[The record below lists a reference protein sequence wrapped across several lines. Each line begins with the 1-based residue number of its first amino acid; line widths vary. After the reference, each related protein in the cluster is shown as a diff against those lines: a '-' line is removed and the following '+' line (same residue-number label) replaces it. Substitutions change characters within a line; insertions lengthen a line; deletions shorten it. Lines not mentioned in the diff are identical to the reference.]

1 MSQIV
6 NGLLRKIKLHNLE
19 KFFNEV
25 DSISDFS
32 KKYFEYLSSILNNID
47 TKELN
52 KLELEL
58 DKARLEKKNIF
69 VIGNGGSAT
78 TASSMVNDLGF
89 DILKKTSTKNP
100 FKFIS
105 LVDNNSS
112 LTAIPNDTNFENVF
126 INQLKIHFNSGDFL
140 IAISA
145 SGNSSNIIKAAEYA
159 KSNGGKVVG
168 FIGFDGGKLAEISD
182 IRLHV
187 NTLSGEYGPVED
199 SHLILNHILA
209 HWFQNKLK

>member
-1 MSQIV
+1 
-6 NGLLRKIKLHNLE
+6 
-19 KFFNEV
+19 
-25 DSISDFS
+25 
-32 KKYFEYLSSILNNID
+32 
-47 TKELN
+47 
-52 KLELEL
+52 
-58 DKARLEKKNIF
+58 
-69 VIGNGGSAT
+69 
-78 TASSMVNDLGF
+78 MVNDLGF

-145 SGNSSNIIKAAEYA
+145 SGNSSNIIKAAEYV